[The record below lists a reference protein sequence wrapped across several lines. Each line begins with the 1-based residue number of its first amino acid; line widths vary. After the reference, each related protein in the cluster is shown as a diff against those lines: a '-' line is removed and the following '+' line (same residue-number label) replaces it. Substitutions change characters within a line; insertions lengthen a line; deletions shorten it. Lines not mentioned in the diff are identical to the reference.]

1 MSGAEPALTYEDE
14 RLIGMAHQIAANMP
28 VDQDVSERIA
38 THLGNFWT
46 PVMRDRLGSL
56 AIEHPDMGGD
66 DVRDAL
72 ERAIEG
78 ARR

>member
-14 RLIGMAHQIAANMP
+14 HLIAMAHQIAANMP
-28 VDQDVSERIA
+28 VDQDVSERMAI
-38 THLGNFWT
+38 HLRTFWT

-56 AIEHPDMGGD
+56 AIEHPEMVID

-72 ERAIEG
+72 QRANEG
-78 ARR
+78 VRR

>member
-14 RLIGMAHQIAANMP
+14 HLIAMAHQIAANMP
-28 VDQDVSERIA
+28 VDQDVRERMAI
-38 THLGNFWT
+38 HLRTFWT

-56 AIEHPDMGGD
+56 AIEHPEMVID

-72 ERAIEG
+72 QRANEG
-78 ARR
+78 VRP